1 MHIWMRRVQS
11 AWHPLYTGPVIQPA
25 SLEALRET
33 SNRKL
38 SLLQCP
44 CYKNQNFSAQR
55 ACCQEQTLM
64 LTNVAEEKPVGSIR
78 KRPQRGRKRQM
89 ADFLRRLEMGS
100 HWDPTV
106 VSSLCFNFIR
116 AQLISNV
123 VLVSGVQ
130 QSQLYICKCMYIY
143 IYPLFFRLFFH
154 IGYHRVL
161 SKAPYAL
168 QQVLVNYLFYI
179 QQCVCMCSIAQ
190 LLLTL

>member
-1 MHIWMRRVQS
+1 MFNSLLFVVGGTHIWFIEFADFYGINTPTRADFKLLEWGHWMHIWMRRVQS

-116 AQLISNV
+116 A
-123 VLVSGVQ
+123 
-130 QSQLYICKCMYIY
+130 
-143 IYPLFFRLFFH
+143 
-154 IGYHRVL
+154 
-161 SKAPYAL
+161 
-168 QQVLVNYLFYI
+168 
-179 QQCVCMCSIAQ
+179 
-190 LLLTL
+190 